1 MTRGSSN
8 LTAAREAS
16 TRRRRP
22 DPDARY
28 VAIVVH
34 GYAEHVG
41 RYAHVIERLL
51 ADGATVYGLDH
62 LGHGR
67 SEGERALVT
76 EGEHLTADLGLL
88 VTLAR
93 SENPGL
99 PLVMIGHSM
108 GGLIATRYAQT
119 HPGRARRARA
129 LGSGDRRGT
138 RRSQR
143 CWSSTRSPRS
153 RSTRRCCP
161 ATRRS
166 ARPTSRTR
174 SSTAARSKPRRCAPC
189 SRRWP
194 RWPRGQASAS
204 LPVLWVHGAEDAARP
219 LRPGR
224 RGVRAR
230 ARRGLRGEGI
240 FPAPATRSST
250 RPTAT
255 RSSTTWSRSSTLR
268 SRRRAP
274 AARSRARCDG
284 R

>member
-1 MTRGSSN
+1 MDD
-8 LTAAREAS
+8 ARELELDGSEGSLYAAAWP
-16 TRRRRP
+16 R
-22 DPDARY
+22 PDARY

-119 HPGRARRARA
+119 HPGRARCARA
-129 LGSGDRRGT
+129 LGSGDRCEPGDRG
-138 RRSQR
+138 
-143 CWSSTRSPRS
+143 
-153 RSTRRCCP
+153 
-161 ATRRS
+161 AAG
-166 ARPTSRTR
+166 ARPD
-174 SSTAARSKPRRCAPC
+174 
-189 SRRWP
+189 
-194 RWPRGQASAS
+194 PRG
-204 LPVLWVHGAEDAARP
+204 PD
-219 LRPGR
+219 RPGGAVTR
-224 RGVRAR
+224 PGG
-230 ARRGLRGEGI
+230 RRGLRRG
-240 FPAPATRSST
+240 PARLQ
-250 RPTAT
+250 RPVQA
-255 RSSTTWSRSSTLR
+255 RDVALPVRGGGRGGRGPELR
-268 SRRRAP
+268 LAARAVDPRRRG
-274 AARSRARCDG
+274 RARPYAPVAEAFEHLRGEASEEKAYPGARHEIFNETNRDEVLDDVVAFINAQISS
-284 R
+284 